1 MSIKDSARRG
11 SEAWRT
17 EGKISDLYT
26 IAGGKPIGKG
36 GFGEVRLGTRK
47 ADGKPWVEG
56 TPWRLQSAWA
66 CEHSPLTPPR
76 APHPCCSVAVKI
88 LSKVKFTEEQDHTD
102 MVTEVDMFGRVRGH
116 RNVVEMYD
124 YFEDRAGF
132 WIVCELCTGGELME
146 RIVKSTAF
154 SEKVAARYFKQM
166 LEGLKWCHD
175 HHVVHRDLK

>member
-1 MSIKDSARRG
+1 
-11 SEAWRT
+11 
-17 EGKISDLYT
+17 LYT

-47 ADGKPWVEG
+47 ADGKPCVEDAAQ
-56 TPWRLQSAWA
+56 WHQVLRA
-66 CEHSPLTPPR
+66 LTPFPR
-76 APHPCCSVAVKI
+76 PTPLHPCSVAVKI

-102 MVTEVDMFGRVRGH
+102 MVTEVDMFARVRGH